1 MIVRKK
7 RKQLYNLRAINI
19 NVILRCQRHT
29 YFKNYIV
36 SHTQKILLNS
46 IAHPKN
52 SNGGRGQI
60 GGKGWIRVN

>member
-7 RKQLYNLRAINI
+7 IKQLYNLRAKII
-19 NVILRCQRHT
+19 YVILRSHIHR
-29 YFKNYIV
+29 YFKNYMV
-36 SHTQKILLNS
+36 KLYTKNTFKLSS
-46 IAHPKN
+46 SSKN